1 MSFHESGVFGILL
14 PTSYFLFSLFY
25 FHLSLYRACLIQLR
39 CLSLGVFDFGFF
51 CYLLFGTWNL
61 EFILQDL
68 FAFLDLLYLHL
79 SYSII
84 DLMREFIMP
93 IRFPLPP
100 AFSTFEVERLAFD
113 LYGINM
119 TAEPMH
125 SYMDQ
130 NFVLSDED
138 GRKFV
143 FKIANATGS
152 WDTLDAQNRMTEYL
166 FKKGW
171 SYQCPMA
178 LRTQTGLEIAQ
189 VIGADRKS
197 YFVRLLPFIP
207 GDFLVDVKP
216 HSDGLLFELGRF
228 VGAMDRALAGF
239 NHLGAHRFLPW
250 DLNQAPAIGDQIA
263 NIEDAQRRRLVDY
276 FLLQY
281 ETHVLPVQP
290 GLRKSV
296 IHNDANDYNILVKPI
311 TDGQHQLAG
320 IIDFGDMVYSNT
332 INELAI
338 TAAYAMLD
346 KDDPIE
352 AAAHVVRGYH
362 QELPVTEREID
373 ILFYL
378 IAIRLCISVV
388 MSAGS
393 KKQNPDNTYLDATE
407 PLAWQLLDE
416 LIAINP
422 LKVTNRFRQQ
432 SGFLERIHGLPA
444 TEILEKRRTFI
455 GPSLSISYK
464 KPLKIVQGAMQY
476 LFDEE
481 DQTYLDAVN
490 NVCHVGHNHPRVVRA
505 AQRQMAI
512 LNTNTRYLH
521 DYLVEYAERL
531 TATMPEPLRVCYFVC
546 SGSEANDLALRMARA
561 KTGQMDNIVVEGAYH
576 GTTIANIEISPY
588 KFDGP
593 GGAGA
598 PTHVHKVPMPDTYRG
613 LYRRDDPQAGARYA
627 GHVGKAIQS
636 IQKKGRELS
645 AFICESIP
653 GCGGQ
658 VVLPDKFLQ
667 EAYALVRQA
676 GGVCIA
682 DEVQVGFGRAGSRMW
697 AFQTQGVV
705 PDIVTLGKPIG
716 NGHPL
721 AAVVTTPEI
730 AAAFTTGMEYFN
742 TFGGNPVSCAIGL
755 AVLDV
760 VQEEGLQE
768 QARLVGDE
776 LMDGLRQLMDSH
788 ALIGDVRGLGLF
800 VGVELVRDRKTLHP
814 AGEEAARVIE
824 AMKERGILISTDGPL
839 HNVLKI
845 KPPLVFNQAN
855 ARFFVEILD
864 EVLNAL

>member
-1 MSFHESGVFGILL
+1 MFSIFSFLPPEGCLVFGA
-14 PTSYFLFSLFY
+14 S
-25 FHLSLYRACLIQLR
+25 
-39 CLSLGVFDFGFF
+39 D
-51 CYLLFGTWNL
+51 L
-61 EFILQDL
+61 EFIGREF

-79 SYSII
+79 SQSII
-84 DLMREFIMP
+84 DLKREFIMP

-113 LYGINM
+113 LYGLNI
-119 TAEPMH
+119 TAKPLH
-125 SYMDQ
+125 SYVDQ

-138 GRKFV
+138 GRKLI
-143 FKIANATGS
+143 FKIANAAES
-152 WDTLDAQNRMTEYL
+152 WETLEAQNRMTEYL
-166 FKKGW
+166 FKQGW
-171 SYQCPMA
+171 PYQCPMA

-189 VIGADRKS
+189 VVGADQKN
-197 YFVRLLPFIP
+197 YYVRLLLFLS
-207 GDFLVDVKP
+207 GDFLVDVQP
-216 HSDGLLFELGRF
+216 HSDRLLFGLGRF

-250 DLNQAPAIGDQIA
+250 DLNQASAIYDQIA
-263 NIEDAQRRRLVDY
+263 NINDPHRRRLVDY
-276 FLLQY
+276 FYLQY
-281 ETHVLPVQP
+281 ETHVVPLLSK
-290 GLRKSV
+290 LRKSV
-296 IHNDANDYNILVKPI
+296 IHNDANDYNILVK
-311 TDGQHQLAG
+311 TSADGEHQIAG

-352 AAAHVVRGYH
+352 TAALVVSGYH
-362 QELPVTEREID
+362 QELPVTEQEID
-373 ILFYL
+373 ILFWL
-378 IAIRLCISVV
+378 IAIRLCISVI

-393 KKQNPDNTYLDATE
+393 KKRNPDNTYLNATE
-407 PLAWQLLDE
+407 PKAWKLLE
-416 LIAINP
+416 KLISINP
-422 LKVTNRFRQQ
+422 LKAINRFRQQ
-432 SGFLERIHGLPA
+432 CAYPERSHGLPA
-444 TEILEKRRTFI
+444 TEILKKRRLFI
-455 GPSLSISYK
+455 GPSLSISYQ
-464 KPLKIVQGAMQY
+464 KPLKILQGAMQY

-481 DQTYLDAVN
+481 GKTYLDAVN

-505 AQRQMAI
+505 ARRQMAI

-561 KTGQMDNIVVEGAYH
+561 KTGQIDTIVVEGAYH

-593 GGAGA
+593 GGSGA
-598 PTHVHKVPMPDTYRG
+598 PAHVHKVPMPDTYRG
-613 LYRRDDPQAGARYA
+613 LYRRDDPQAGARFA
-627 GHVGKAIQS
+627 GHIGKAIRS
-636 IQKKGRELS
+636 IQKKGRNLS

-658 VVLPDKFLQ
+658 VVLPDGYLK
-667 EAYALVRQA
+667 EAYALAHQA

-682 DEVQVGFGRAGSRMW
+682 DEVQVGFGRVGTHMW
-697 AFQTQGVV
+697 AFQTQDVV

-730 AAAFTTGMEYFN
+730 AAAFYTGMEYFN

-776 LMDGLRQLMDSH
+776 LMDGLQRLMEHH

-800 VGVELVRDRKTLHP
+800 IGVELVRDRKTLEP
-814 AGEEAARVIE
+814 ATDEAARVIE

-845 KPPLVFNQAN
+845 KPPLVFNRAN
-855 ARFFVEILD
+855 ARFFVETLD
-864 EVLNAL
+864 EVLRAL